1 MLFEVAFQFLNKY
14 FKRSFNK
21 CLLRAHN
28 VPHIILYAGD
38 LSGKEI
44 KRVNKVTKSI
54 SEFHN

>member
-14 FKRSFNK
+14 FMHSFNK

-28 VPHIILYAGD
+28 VPSIILYAGV

-44 KRVNKVTKSI
+44 KTVNKVTKSI